1 MTSGAVRLLALPT
14 GVAPM
19 DNADCRAAVGAAIDR
34 RALQKM
40 LGGAGDAVRSSQL
53 WPRALSGGPK
63 EPDPRADRAAA
74 RSSLQACGKPDGFS
88 TVLAV
93 ANAPASVGLA
103 RGIADQLAEV
113 GIEAEV
119 RPLDATTFYATDVG
133 NPGNVAKNGYGLVLA
148 TWTADFPTP
157 SSFLVPLVDG
167 RSIRSVGN
175 TNYAGLDAPAINK
188 LIDAARAAGS
198 PAAAQAAWR
207 EVATA
212 ARDTSA
218 YLPLAETRVQLVAG
232 QRLRNGLV
240 MQPYSGYDLAT
251 AGVR

>member
-1 MTSGAVRLLALPT
+1 
-14 GVAPM
+14 M
-19 DNADCRAAVGAAIDR
+19 DNPDCRAAVGAAIDR
-34 RALQKM
+34 RALQQT
-40 LGGAGDAVRSSQL
+40 LGRSGDAVRSSQL

-63 EPDPRADRAAA
+63 ESDPAADPAGARA
-74 RSSLQACGKPDGFS
+74 SLKACGQPDGFS

-93 ANAPASVGLA
+93 ADAPASVGLA
-103 RGIADQLAEV
+103 KAIAGQLGEV
-113 GIEAEV
+113 GIKADV

-133 NPGNVAKNGYGLVLA
+133 DPGNVAKNGYGLVLA

-157 SSFLVPLVDG
+157 SSFLMPLVDG

-175 TNYAGLDAPAINK
+175 TNYARLNSPDINK
-188 LIDAARAAGS
+188 LIDAARAATD

-207 EVATA
+207 KVASA
-212 ARDTSA
+212 ARASSA